1 MSTKGSEKFA
11 LSKEDLKKVVRTAMI
26 IYSPVILLFLDQI
39 QSWNFD
45 IKILYALGV
54 SVTID
59 VIRRFLK
66 DYTK

>member
-1 MSTKGSEKFA
+1 MSTKGSEKFT
-11 LSKEDLKKVVRTAMI
+11 LSKEDIKKVMRTAMI

>member
-1 MSTKGSEKFA
+1 
-11 LSKEDLKKVVRTAMI
+11 VRTAMI

>member
-11 LSKEDLKKVVRTAMI
+11 LSKEDLKKVIRTAMI

-39 QSWNFD
+39 QKWEFD

>member
-1 MSTKGSEKFA
+1 MSTKGSEKFT
-11 LSKEDLKKVVRTAMI
+11 LSKEDLKKVIRTAMI
-26 IYSPVILLFLDQI
+26 IYTPVILLFLDQI
-39 QSWNFD
+39 QKWDFD